1 MTDFID
7 RLPTPPFKHIFA
19 FFQMNPA
26 VRSMVSAFA
35 MSSKFLYLSSA
46 SSSMLISNTRR
57 GISSNINRPAPP
69 PLAREEQREFETLL
83 RAAQT
88 PLSVPTANSDPVELA
103 LHPDAPQ
110 PLKAE
115 FESDVNPKTGEEGGP
130 KREPVG
136 KWANSEGDW
145 SFKGRVTDF

>member
-1 MTDFID
+1 
-7 RLPTPPFKHIFA
+7 
-19 FFQMNPA
+19 
-26 VRSMVSAFA
+26 
-35 MSSKFLYLSSA
+35 
-46 SSSMLISNTRR
+46 MLISNTRR
-57 GISSNINRPAPP
+57 GISSNISRPAPP

-88 PLSVPTANSDPVELA
+88 PLSVPTANSEIELA

-115 FESDVNPKTGEEGGP
+115 FEGDVNPKTGEEGGP

-136 KWANSEGDW
+136 KWADSEGDW

>member
-1 MTDFID
+1 
-7 RLPTPPFKHIFA
+7 
-19 FFQMNPA
+19 
-26 VRSMVSAFA
+26 MVSAFA
-35 MSSKFLYLSSA
+35 MSFKSPYLSSA
-46 SSSMLISNTRR
+46 FSSMLISNARR

-69 PLAREEQREFETLL
+69 PLDREEQREFETLL
-83 RAAQT
+83 QAAQT
-88 PLSVPTANSDPVELA
+88 PLSLPTANSAVELA

-115 FESDVNPKTGEEGGP
+115 FEGDVNPKTGEEGGP

-136 KWANSEGDW
+136 KWADSEGDW